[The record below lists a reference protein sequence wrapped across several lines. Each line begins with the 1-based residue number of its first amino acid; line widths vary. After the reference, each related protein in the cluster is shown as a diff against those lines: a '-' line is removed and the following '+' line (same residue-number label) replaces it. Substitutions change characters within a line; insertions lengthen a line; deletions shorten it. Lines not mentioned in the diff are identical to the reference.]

1 MKPRLASVFVRS
13 LTLLAVLPLCSWA
26 QCTPTT
32 YAVTS
37 TADSST
43 SATTPGT
50 LRYAVAQANYCP
62 GSEINFNLSYPA
74 TITLSTSAADPEIVI
89 SAAMTIN
96 GPGASNLTISGGG
109 ATRIFFVN
117 PGSGA
122 VNINN
127 LTLANGYGKGG
138 NGGGGAAGMGGAIFQ
153 YSGALNIGSVV
164 FSGNT
169 AQGGSA
175 GGSTGGG
182 GFGGNATNNA
192 GASGGD
198 LGGAGGGAGSG
209 TGTNGGPGGGG
220 GLGIGANGGM
230 GGFGGGGGGS
240 TSGMAGSGG
249 FGGGGGAGF
258 DGAAAG
264 LGGFGGGD
272 GGGSTAG
279 GGAGFGGAIFAY
291 AGNLNLSNV
300 QFNSNTATGGSG
312 NQSGQGKGGALF
324 VYVGANV
331 TTNNV
336 TYGTN
341 TAAQAGT
348 ASPNPYGGSSTYASN
363 TTCPGEDDTNVC
375 GIVATDANDLVIY
388 SGNYQAGATTRTLPQ
403 PFILQT
409 AASGNQ
415 ITFNIVQDPV
425 TGAGGTFTPI
435 TGFTSTIT
443 NNGTQAAVVTDSNG
457 YATSPLLTANTT
469 PGSFTVT
476 ATDGTGTATFY
487 VTTSQCL
494 TNPEVTVNTDSTTS
508 DSVTGSLRQSV
519 DYACAGSTITFQSG
533 LGSPITLVNRLR
545 IDDSLTINGPG
556 ANVLAIDGG
565 GAARLFFI
573 GNGNVAINNLTLQ
586 NGLGQGGATQWGGG
600 GAGMGGAI
608 FQNGGNLTVAGVT
621 FSDNRAQ
628 GGQSGAGGNFNG
640 GGGFGGNASGYAQGG
655 SGGDLFGIN
664 GGPGAGGGSPA
675 SSGVISQAGGFG
687 GGGAGN
693 GVGGFGGGGGEGLN
707 AGESGGFGGGSG
719 QGNDTGPGGG
729 AAGFGGAIF
738 EYAGTLAVTND
749 TFTGN
754 SAVGGSG
761 NQNGQ
766 GKGGAIFIYSG
777 AGATASASDVTF
789 GGSAAANAGQA
800 GIGSS
805 PAPYTTGATCP
816 GQDTVDICG
825 VLDQFSAPA
834 SESYGSLFTPTV
846 TAGATLSVLSGPCTI
861 SGNSVSVSVNGASGT
876 TCVIQSTWPSGATT
890 TATVNITPQTPTMA
904 VTSVSP
910 ASEAYG
916 QDAAATI
923 TAVLSWTG
931 GGTAPTAGDVSIST
945 NAPGGA
951 LGATSCGSPIGTNS
965 VIATVPVGT
974 RPTAIAYDPSNGNLY
989 VANGVGGSVSV
1000 ISGSTNTVVA
1010 TVPVG
1015 THPIAFAFD
1024 STNGNLYVA
1033 NENSNS
1039 VSVISGSSNTV
1050 VATVPVSTEPIAIAF
1065 DPNNG
1070 DVYVSNYNDGTV
1082 SVIDG
1087 ATNTVVATIP
1097 VGTYPAGLAFDPNN
1111 GDMYVTNDD
1120 GASNATVS
1128 VISGSSNTV
1137 VATIPVVNF
1146 FPYSIAFDPSNG
1158 YLYVPGNTL
1167 GGSMSVIDGSTN
1179 TVVATLPVGTGAQA
1193 VAFDPNNGN
1202 VYVVNTGP
1210 SSGSG
1215 SVNVISG
1222 SSNTILDTIPVGMT
1236 AYALAIDPNNG
1247 DVYVT
1252 NSGDGTVSVIDGG
1265 SNTVVATISV
1275 GSGPAAIAFDPNN
1288 GYVYVGNNVGGT
1300 VSVINPSATMTC
1312 SATFTPD
1319 ANTVE
1324 GTYTM
1329 SASFAGDSNYA
1340 PASSTQTNNFGIT
1353 QATTTTVVTSGTN
1366 PSFYGQSVT
1375 FTATIN
1381 GEYGQGALPNRVSA
1395 RGRQARPR
1403 SISEGVTWSANT
1415 GCGTTPASGDPLT
1428 ASCITSSL
1436 AVGNNTITATYA
1448 GDSNYSGSSGT
1459 LSGGQ
1464 LVNPAQTTIDVTS
1477 VSPASENL
1485 GQDAPA
1491 TITALV
1497 AWSGGGAAPTGAVTI
1512 GGTATGGT
1520 YSATSCGAASG
1531 NTITCT
1537 ATFTPGASTAAG
1549 TYTMQASIAA
1559 DSNYTGANSPE
1570 TNNFSIAAVPTADV
1584 CPNGQTTPAPCSYAI
1599 TLNYNIPSGTT
1610 LAATNPVQVVTQ
1622 GAPNLD
1628 FKPASTGTT
1637 CIASLAGPANC
1648 AVQVTFAPLAPGLR
1662 MGAVKLIGSSG
1673 NLVASNLIY
1682 GIGNGPAIAFGPGV
1696 QTTLNVNAGGMG
1708 LSSPGGVAVDVAGD
1722 VFIADSGNN
1731 RVVEVPAGGG
1741 AQFTVGSGLNDPTG
1755 VAVDGAGDVFIADSS
1770 NNRVVEVPY
1779 LGNGTYGTQTDV
1791 PRLGLHGPQGVAV
1804 DGAGDVFIAD
1814 FGNSRVVEVPY
1825 LGNGTYGTET
1835 TVGSGLNYPRCVAV
1849 DGAGDVFIADYGN
1862 GRVVE
1867 VTPGG
1872 VQTTLLSGL
1881 ESPTGVAV
1889 DGAGDIF
1896 VADDISGYLWELAYL
1911 GNGTYGAQTSIIAN
1925 NTDAPYGV
1933 AVDGAGDIFVSYNGN
1948 NQMVEVNRSQPPSLS
1963 FASTNVGGTSSDSP
1977 QSVTIQ
1983 NIGNQPLDAVSPGLV
1998 VGTNFVK
2005 VAGSGTPADCT
2016 STFALTPGASCNVS
2030 ISFEPQTAGNPLTS
2044 TAVFTDNAL
2053 NASPSASQTIAL
2065 AGTGTQTGTTTAV
2078 TANPV
2083 SPIVSGQ
2090 SETFMATVTPNPG
2103 TTGSTVKFT
2112 AGGTTLTGCGA
2123 VPLTSSGTATCA
2135 TTALAAS
2142 GSAYTIAAVYS
2153 GNTAY
2158 SGSTGNYAMTVSK
2171 DATTSTVTGCTP
2183 NPSTYPASVSC
2194 TATVVTNSPGSGTP
2208 TGSVAFQSPLGTS
2221 ITGCSTSAL
2230 ASGSATCATTALPAG
2245 TDSVYAVYSSDGNF
2259 SASTSA
2265 AYSQVVNP
2273 STVNVTVGTSPA
2285 GLAFTVDGTNYTSA
2299 KQFTWTINS
2308 QHTIATTS
2316 PQTPVAGTQYTFASW
2331 SDGGALSHSVTATA
2345 STTSYT
2351 ASFST
2356 SYLLTTGVSPSG
2368 GGTVTPASGSY
2379 YAASTKVPLVA
2390 KPSAGY
2396 VFSSWTASPVAVAS
2410 ASASTS
2416 VTMGAAAETVTA
2428 NFISALTVS
2437 PSPSYSF
2444 GTVYLGSLTTENFT
2458 VTNTGTTPITITGP
2472 LISIVKGGDSN
2483 EFVEVNQCPKS
2494 LAGGRHCTISV
2505 TFIAGPYYT
2514 PQTAT
2519 LSIMDSAPGSPQTV
2533 TLSATVIDPVASFSP
2548 TSLSFGTQ
2556 TEGTSVTKTVTLTN
2570 KGATTLS
2577 ITGMT
2582 VTGTGA
2588 AEFTLTPA
2596 STCGSSLT
2604 ARSSCTISV
2613 TFKPAAKV
2621 SYAATLNVTDNAR
2634 SGTQTVPL
2642 SGTGH

>member
-1 MKPRLASVFVRS
+1 
-13 LTLLAVLPLCSWA
+13 
-26 QCTPTT
+26 
-32 YAVTS
+32 
-37 TADSST
+37 
-43 SATTPGT
+43 
-50 LRYAVAQANYCP
+50 
-62 GSEINFNLSYPA
+62 
-74 TITLSTSAADPEIVI
+74 
-89 SAAMTIN
+89 
-96 GPGASNLTISGGG
+96 
-109 ATRIFFVN
+109 
-117 PGSGA
+117 
-122 VNINN
+122 
-127 LTLANGYGKGG
+127 
-138 NGGGGAAGMGGAIFQ
+138 
-153 YSGALNIGSVV
+153 
-164 FSGNT
+164 
-169 AQGGSA
+169 
-175 GGSTGGG
+175 
-182 GFGGNATNNA
+182 
-192 GASGGD
+192 
-198 LGGAGGGAGSG
+198 
-209 TGTNGGPGGGG
+209 
-220 GLGIGANGGM
+220 
-230 GGFGGGGGGS
+230 
-240 TSGMAGSGG
+240 
-249 FGGGGGAGF
+249 
-258 DGAAAG
+258 
-264 LGGFGGGD
+264 
-272 GGGSTAG
+272 
-279 GGAGFGGAIFAY
+279 
-291 AGNLNLSNV
+291 
-300 QFNSNTATGGSG
+300 
-312 NQSGQGKGGALF
+312 
-324 VYVGANV
+324 
-331 TTNNV
+331 
-336 TYGTN
+336 
-341 TAAQAGT
+341 
-348 ASPNPYGGSSTYASN
+348 
-363 TTCPGEDDTNVC
+363 
-375 GIVATDANDLVIY
+375 
-388 SGNYQAGATTRTLPQ
+388 
-403 PFILQT
+403 
-409 AASGNQ
+409 
-415 ITFNIVQDPV
+415 
-425 TGAGGTFTPI
+425 
-435 TGFTSTIT
+435 
-443 NNGTQAAVVTDSNG
+443 
-457 YATSPLLTANTT
+457 
-469 PGSFTVT
+469 
-476 ATDGTGTATFY
+476 
-487 VTTSQCL
+487 
-494 TNPEVTVNTDSTTS
+494 
-508 DSVTGSLRQSV
+508 
-519 DYACAGSTITFQSG
+519 
-533 LGSPITLVNRLR
+533 
-545 IDDSLTINGPG
+545 
-556 ANVLAIDGG
+556 
-565 GAARLFFI
+565 
-573 GNGNVAINNLTLQ
+573 
-586 NGLGQGGATQWGGG
+586 
-600 GAGMGGAI
+600 
-608 FQNGGNLTVAGVT
+608 
-621 FSDNRAQ
+621 
-628 GGQSGAGGNFNG
+628 
-640 GGGFGGNASGYAQGG
+640 
-655 SGGDLFGIN
+655 
-664 GGPGAGGGSPA
+664 
-675 SSGVISQAGGFG
+675 
-687 GGGAGN
+687 
-693 GVGGFGGGGGEGLN
+693 
-707 AGESGGFGGGSG
+707 
-719 QGNDTGPGGG
+719 
-729 AAGFGGAIF
+729 
-738 EYAGTLAVTND
+738 
-749 TFTGN
+749 
-754 SAVGGSG
+754 
-761 NQNGQ
+761 
-766 GKGGAIFIYSG
+766 
-777 AGATASASDVTF
+777 
-789 GGSAAANAGQA
+789 
-800 GIGSS
+800 
-805 PAPYTTGATCP
+805 
-816 GQDTVDICG
+816 
-825 VLDQFSAPA
+825 
-834 SESYGSLFTPTV
+834 
-846 TAGATLSVLSGPCTI
+846 
-861 SGNSVSVSVNGASGT
+861 
-876 TCVIQSTWPSGATT
+876 
-890 TATVNITPQTPTMA
+890 
-904 VTSVSP
+904 VSP

-916 QDAAATI
+916 QDVAATI

-951 LGATSCGSPIGTNS
+951 LGATSCGTPVAANS

-974 RPTAIAYDPSNGNLY
+974 KPRAIAFDPGNGNLY
-989 VANGVGGSVSV
+989 VANLTGNSVSV
-1000 ISGSTNTVVA
+1000 INGSTNTVIATVPVGSEPLAIAFDPSNGDLYVANRTSNTVSVISGSTNTVIATVPVGSEPLAIALDPSNGDLYVVNSLDGTVSVINGSTNTVVA

-1015 THPIAFAFD
+1015 SFPVGIAFD
-1024 STNGNLYVA
+1024 PINGDLYVA
-1033 NENSNS
+1033 NN
-1039 VSVISGSSNTV
+1039 
-1050 VATVPVSTEPIAIAF
+1050 
-1065 DPNNG
+1065 
-1070 DVYVSNYNDGTV
+1070 
-1082 SVIDG
+1082 G
-1087 ATNTVVATIP
+1087 ATPSTV
-1097 VGTYPAGLAFDPNN
+1097 
-1111 GDMYVTNDD
+1111 
-1120 GASNATVS
+1120 
-1128 VISGSSNTV
+1128 
-1137 VATIPVVNF
+1137 
-1146 FPYSIAFDPSNG
+1146 
-1158 YLYVPGNTL
+1158 
-1167 GGSMSVIDGSTN
+1167 SVIDGSTN
-1179 TVVATLPVGTGAQA
+1179 TVVATIGVAVGPSSIAFDPSNGDLYVASDSGPNYDQVSVINGSSNTVVATLTVNDLSTA
-1193 VAFDPNNGN
+1193 VAFDANNGN
-1202 VYVVNTGP
+1202 VYVVNQGDHTNGTV
-1210 SSGSG
+1210 S
-1215 SVNVISG
+1215 VISG
-1222 SSNTILDTIPVGMT
+1222 SSNTLVTTIAVGNG
-1236 AYALAIDPNNG
+1236 ANAIAIDPSNG
-1247 DVYVT
+1247 DLYVT
-1252 NSGDGTVSVIDGG
+1252 NSSDGTVSVIDGS
-1265 SNTVVATISV
+1265 SNSVIATVPV
-1275 GSGPAAIAFDPNN
+1275 GSGPSAIAFDPNN

-1300 VSVINPSATMTC
+1300 VSVINPSDTITCTATY
-1312 SATFTPD
+1312 TPD
-1319 ANTVE
+1319 GTTLE
-1324 GTYTM
+1324 GAYTM
-1329 SASFAGDSNYA
+1329 SAAFSGDSNYSGS
-1340 PASSTQTNNFGIT
+1340 SSTQTNNFSIT
-1353 QATTTTVVTSGTN
+1353 QATSGVSVTSSLN
-1366 PSFYGQSVT
+1366 PSLAGQQVT
-1375 FTATIN
+1375 FTASIS
-1381 GEYGQGALPNRVSA
+1381 GEYALVRRPKGMSGPSRQTVPPGI
-1395 RGRQARPR
+1395 RG
-1403 SISEGVTWSANT
+1403 SVTWSANT
-1415 GCGTTPASGDPLT
+1415 GCGTTPVTVNLGAPST
-1428 ASCITSSL
+1428 ASCITSIL
-1436 AVGNNTITATYA
+1436 PQGTDTITANYS
-1448 GDSNYSGSSGT
+1448 GDSNHAGSLGA

-1464 LVNPAQTTIDVTS
+1464 LVNPASTTIDVTS
-1477 VSPASENL
+1477 VSPASESL

-1491 TITALV
+1491 TITAVV

-1512 GGTATGGT
+1512 GGNATGGT

-1570 TNNFSIAAVPTADV
+1570 TNNFSIIPVPTANV
-1584 CPNGQTTPAPCSYAI
+1584 CPNGLTAPAPCSYAI
-1599 TLNYNIPSGTT
+1599 TLNYNVPSGTT

-1628 FKPASTGTT
+1628 FTLANTGTT

-1662 MGAVKLIGSSG
+1662 MGAVNLIGSSG
-1673 NLVASNLIY
+1673 NLVATNLIY

-1889 DGAGDIF
+1889 DGAGDVF
-1896 VADDISGYLWELAYL
+1896 VADDISGYLWELSYL
-1911 GNGTYGAQTSIIAN
+1911 GNRTYGAQTSIIAN
-1925 NTDAPYGV
+1925 NTDEPYGV
-1933 AVDGAGDIFVSYNGN
+1933 AVDGAGDIFVSYNGT

-2090 SETFMATVTPNPG
+2090 SETLMATVTPNPG

-2135 TTALAAS
+2135 TTALVAS
-2142 GSAYTIAAVYS
+2142 GSAYAIAAVYS

-2158 SGSTGNYAMTVSK
+2158 SGSTGNYAMTVNK

-2194 TATVVTNSPGSGTP
+2194 TATVVSNSPGSGTP
-2208 TGSVAFQSPLGTS
+2208 TGTVAFQSPLGTN

-2230 ASGSATCATTALPAG
+2230 ASGSATCATTALPVG

-2410 ASASTS
+2410 AGSASTS
-2416 VTMGAAAETVTA
+2416 VTMGAATETVTA

-2494 LAGGRHCTISV
+2494 LAGGSHCTISV